1 MLKEI
6 EELIEQLKNE
16 PKEIDKLY
24 DKIKDA
30 ISKTGLRDDD
40 SLINLIHEI
49 INRAEDLYKNYSGL
63 IISVIIN
70 EFIKSKEIILNTN
83 INAGLLFY
91 KLKNKK
97 VKIKIIQGNKTG
109 QEMTSGEIN
118 AQQIRGN
125 NTGEKMNGGTI
136 TVTDFING
144 NKTGLEMNN
153 GTINTEIITGDNTGQ
168 KMNGGTINSQ
178 GIIKGESTG
187 FGMTGGTINTQE
199 IIGPLTGMTMIG
211 GTIKT
216 EYLSGSTSTGSM
228 MKGGRIIVTEQLRG
242 TSTGFGMNDGLII
255 AKKIKDDINNKI
267 NGGLIIS
274 ENLIVNKNFKEKG
287 EFSDLI
293 EQLKKLDTEKEYIKD
308 KINKSQNKEE
318 IVRLVEYLTN
328 LKESK
333 NYEKIIG
340 YEEKFRKVG
349 INDEK
354 LRKIRWN
361 KIKWNKLLNKI
372 FINKYDK
379 KLIEEL
385 EKGKFNKKIGNN
397 FTSADLIIEAYQKG
411 NNFKEYLTETKEG
424 IKVLDNLTKE
434 KISIYWWDNPKYRR
448 EIKIKE
454 ESTEIIN
461 VKVEQTD
468 KLIKELRK
476 DDLYYETELNK
487 ETNNQELIN
496 KIREKIN
503 NELKNIVYGIEQNK
517 KIKQEQKSKIIQKKT
532 KEITENY
539 SKKTTI
545 AMDNSIIET
554 SYQINDT
561 LTISDAKINK
571 IIIKGEQVKKALFN
585 EETKINILGNE
596 ITINGLLF
604 EYETKKQDSEYLTKV
619 IPQLRDHWIENKD
632 KKNQIDNLL
641 KTIKEVKA
649 PERKLIMK
657 IWNRNARHDFKDSGE
672 LYACVFKGGIW
683 QNKFPNYLWDLRVT
697 FLDTYINQL
706 HKLRT
711 FMLAGKN
718 QTLIVHGTE
727 GQESSVTTSVTA
739 TIINT
744 LKDYAKKCGFKT
756 ILISTKEGNPAKNKF
771 IKEIKEG
778 IKGNYYT
785 EEITPLIIKGTET
798 TTAFEAFGAD
808 KPQKG
813 MAEFIKIEI

>member
-242 TSTGFGMNDGLII
+242 TSTGFGMNDGMII
-255 AKKIKDDINNKI
+255 AKKIKEDIKNKI

-385 EKGKFNKKIGNN
+385 KKGKFNKKIGND

-424 IKVLDNLTKE
+424 IKVLEDLTKE
-434 KISIYWWDNPKYRR
+434 KISIYWWDNPKYRQ

-461 VKVEQTD
+461 VKAEQTD

-517 KIKQEQKSKIIQKKT
+517 KI
-532 KEITENY
+532 
-539 SKKTTI
+539 
-545 AMDNSIIET
+545 
-554 SYQINDT
+554 
-561 LTISDAKINK
+561 
-571 IIIKGEQVKKALFN
+571 
-585 EETKINILGNE
+585 
-596 ITINGLLF
+596 
-604 EYETKKQDSEYLTKV
+604 
-619 IPQLRDHWIENKD
+619 
-632 KKNQIDNLL
+632 
-641 KTIKEVKA
+641 
-649 PERKLIMK
+649 
-657 IWNRNARHDFKDSGE
+657 
-672 LYACVFKGGIW
+672 
-683 QNKFPNYLWDLRVT
+683 
-697 FLDTYINQL
+697 
-706 HKLRT
+706 
-711 FMLAGKN
+711 
-718 QTLIVHGTE
+718 
-727 GQESSVTTSVTA
+727 
-739 TIINT
+739 
-744 LKDYAKKCGFKT
+744 
-756 ILISTKEGNPAKNKF
+756 
-771 IKEIKEG
+771 
-778 IKGNYYT
+778 
-785 EEITPLIIKGTET
+785 
-798 TTAFEAFGAD
+798 
-808 KPQKG
+808 
-813 MAEFIKIEI
+813 